1 MRTDGFSAA
10 PVEEEGEGG
19 GGGIA
24 SPMMAEGGLDVGEEI
39 GSRDRVEAMIQ
50 GLDNWLLGAGPSA
63 IEG

>member
-10 PVEEEGEGG
+10 PVEEEGEG

-50 GLDNWLLGAGPSA
+50 DLDNWLSGAGPSA